1 MIAFSFDLATQGAVT
16 EYCAVTDASSQRRA
30 RFWLPFCVAGGA
42 CVVRGVWR
50 CAGRR
55 GARDGEGRELELDER
70 MGIEMEF
77 EARLAVEMEVA
88 SRRGTA

>member
-1 MIAFSFDLATQGAVT
+1 MA
-16 EYCAVTDASSQRRA
+16 
-30 RFWLPFCVAGGA
+30 
-42 CVVRGVWR
+42 RGVWR

-55 GARDGEGRELELDER
+55 GARDGEGREMELDER